1 MRLHFK
7 LLFILVGLFSMTTVA
22 RAGELPFTD
31 TGGSAHFEAIY
42 KMKEWGIF
50 DGYSDGSFGYIKEIN
65 RAELSK
71 ALVLGSGM
79 EESEVSSCA
88 DGASKSFSD
97 VAAGAWYSDYV
108 YCAQANGWVSG
119 DDGADTFRPGDPVLL
134 PEAFKMI
141 LESQYGTPDESFE
154 GEMWYDLY
162 INPLVDSNIIYQS
175 SNWGSYYYY
184 TFLPG
189 YQTMGFDSVITS
201 KTTRQDIAELLYR
214 VRTVLEEGDGELAV
228 YDPIISIADYEEK
241 YGADIEETSNGVLI
255 VQDPHF
261 DFELENLYMG
271 DLSMEDI
278 KIYVENPSGFQNG
291 FNTEWK
297 LMAPALELNSTW
309 DGYSNLLTVS
319 IEDSNEEFAVSAQC
333 PGQYSYSFELWSIY
347 NTLCGELGENEDSIS
362 ALLRLRAH
370 GEDYEGEEPEL
381 TPITDNP
388 LSVLTYNKVI
398 SSAAGGISSGEE
410 HLEEYLDY
418 LDSLE
423 DLEAENADQ
432 KEVLID
438 WLVDFEAEVSSFA
451 EAANTGTTEEQSAAL
466 SVVLAL
472 YTELDELIAVYEKE
486 VLESFGETLT
496 IDVDLDYITGYGYD
510 GYAFYRVD
518 SSDFELVGEAGDY
531 FWNSFSLYFSESYDP
546 FEGEYFGKDGSIE
559 GGTVR
564 LTVLNQPVLSGDF
577 TDPSDEGWHY
587 VFQYATGF
595 YQNAYYYEIVDVEVV
610 E

>member
-7 LLFILVGLFSMTTVA
+7 LLFTLLGLFSMTTVVQ
-22 RAGELPFTD
+22 AGELPFTD
-31 TGGSAHFEAIY
+31 ANRSDHFEAIY

-71 ALVLGSGM
+71 VLVLGSGL

-97 VAAGAWYSDYV
+97 VTAGQWYSDYV

-119 DDGADTFRPGDPVLL
+119 DDGANTFRPGDPVLL

-154 GEMWYDLY
+154 GGAWYDRYVNL
-162 INPLVDSNIIYQS
+162 LVDSNIIYQDS
-175 SNWGSYYYY
+175 DWGSYFYY

-189 YQTMGFDSVITS
+189 YSTMGFDSIITS

-214 VRTVLEEGDGELAV
+214 VRTVLEEGDGELGE
-228 YDPIISIADYEEK
+228 YDPMISIADYEEK
-241 YGADIEETSNGVLI
+241 YGASVEETSNGVLA

-261 DFELENLYMG
+261 GFELENLYMG
-271 DLSMEDI
+271 DLSIGDI
-278 KIYVENPSGFQNG
+278 KIYVENPSGSQNG
-291 FNTEWK
+291 FNTKWK
-297 LMAPALELNSTW
+297 LLAPALEPDSSW
-309 DGYSNLLTVS
+309 EGHSNLLTIT
-319 IEDSNEEFAVSAQC
+319 IEDSNGEGAVSARC

-347 NTLCGELGENEDSIS
+347 STLCGELGENEDSIG
-362 ALLRLRAH
+362 ALLRLRAY
-370 GEDYEGEEPEL
+370 GEAYEGEEPEL
-381 TPITDNP
+381 TPITDRP
-388 LSVLTYNKVI
+388 LSILTYNNVI
-398 SSAAGGISSGEE
+398 ASAANGISSGEE

-418 LDSLE
+418 LDSLK
-423 DLEAENADQ
+423 DLEVENAEQ
-432 KEVLID
+432 KEVLLD
-438 WLVDFEAEVSSFA
+438 WLIDFETEVPSFA
-451 EAANTGTTEEQSAAL
+451 EAANMGTSAEQSAAL
-466 SVVLAL
+466 SAIWAL
-472 YTELDELIAVYEKE
+472 YTELDELIEVYEKE

-518 SSDFELVGEAGDY
+518 SSDFELIGEASNY
-531 FWNSFSLYFSESYDP
+531 FWNTFSLYFSESYDP

-564 LTVLNQPVLSGDF
+564 VTVLNQPIPSSDF
-577 TDPSDEGWHY
+577 VDPSDEDWHH